1 MTDMQ
6 LQYEI
11 QRNLKS
17 DPIVNPAQ
25 IGVAVI
31 DGIVL
36 LSGYVNSRAEK
47 LAIEKAAKSMGAVN
61 AWAEEIEIRSSG
73 FNADLEIAARAEEA
87 IARHLAK
94 SPERIKIKVERGWIT
109 LEGRVDREYEKKA
122 AEVFLRKLSGV
133 KGVTNQIEVASTV
146 SHAEVEGRI
155 QCALKGIPGL
165 VGPITASCIGNK
177 IVLNGL
183 VDVHGERAEAERI
196 ARSLAG
202 DREVEN
208 LIMVGI

>member
-6 LQYEI
+6 LQYAI

-47 LAIEKAAKSMGAVN
+47 LAIEKAAKSIDAVN

-73 FNADLEIAARAEEA
+73 CNADLEIAARAEEA
-87 IARHLAK
+87 IARHLPK
-94 SPERIKIKVERGWIT
+94 SWERIKIKVECGWIT
-109 LEGRVDREYEKKA
+109 LEGRVDHEYEKKA
-122 AEVFLRKLSGV
+122 AEVFVGKLSGV
-133 KGVTNQIEVASTV
+133 KGVTSQIKVASNV
-146 SHAEVEGRI
+146 SPGEIEGRV

-183 VDVHGERAEAERI
+183 VGVHGERTEAERV

-202 DREVEN
+202 NQEIEN
-208 LIMVGI
+208 LIMVGF